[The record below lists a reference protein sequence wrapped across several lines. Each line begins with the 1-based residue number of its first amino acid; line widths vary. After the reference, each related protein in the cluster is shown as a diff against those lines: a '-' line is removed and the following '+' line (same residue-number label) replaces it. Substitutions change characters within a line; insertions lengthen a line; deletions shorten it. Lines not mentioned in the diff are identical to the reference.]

1 MTQDVDSARVEK
13 IKQAMRNGELQMDAD
28 KIADALLRNILEEG

>member
-1 MTQDVDSARVEK
+1 
-13 IKQAMRNGELQMDAD
+13 MRNGELQMDAD